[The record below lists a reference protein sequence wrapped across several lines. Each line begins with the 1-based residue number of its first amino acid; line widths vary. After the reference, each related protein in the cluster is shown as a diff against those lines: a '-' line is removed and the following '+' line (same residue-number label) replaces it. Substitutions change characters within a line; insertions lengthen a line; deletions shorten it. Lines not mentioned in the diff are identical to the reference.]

1 MRKPRILIVE
11 DELVVAMDLQM
22 TLREA
27 GYSVGEPVGTAE
39 EAIQRAREEC
49 PDLILMDISLSDLT
63 DGLDAA
69 ASIKEKCD
77 LPIVFITGWSDPSI
91 LSRAVEISPGGCLLK
106 PVAAEDLLQVVANAI
121 EARRLKRP
129 GP

>member
-1 MRKPRILIVE
+1 MTRPRILIVE
-11 DELVVAMDLQM
+11 DELLVALDLQM

-27 GYSVGEPVGTAE
+27 GYWADEPVGTAE
-39 EAIQRAREEC
+39 EAIHRARDEC
-49 PDLILMDISLSDLT
+49 PNLILMDISLSDLT

-91 LSRAVEISPGGCLLK
+91 ISLAERISPCGCLLK
-106 PVAAEDLLQVVANAI
+106 PIAREDLIQVASSAI
-121 EARRLKRP
+121 
-129 GP
+129 